1 MKSNLL
7 AIFIMLSLNLSSQ
20 SDSYSKYSKHELM
33 EVSIGAEILSWI
45 LPVLIFVLW
54 LISLISALKSEYKYP
69 VDKLVWVLVSFI
81 PLLGPILYF
90 VIGRKQHK
98 TEV

>member
-1 MKSNLL
+1 MTGRYYGIKCHRVKH
-7 AIFIMLSLNLSSQ
+7 IKG
-20 SDSYSKYSKHELM
+20 KYSKHELM

-54 LISLISALKSEYKYP
+54 LISLISALKSEFKYP

-90 VIGRKQHK
+90 VIGRKKHK
-98 TEV
+98 TEG